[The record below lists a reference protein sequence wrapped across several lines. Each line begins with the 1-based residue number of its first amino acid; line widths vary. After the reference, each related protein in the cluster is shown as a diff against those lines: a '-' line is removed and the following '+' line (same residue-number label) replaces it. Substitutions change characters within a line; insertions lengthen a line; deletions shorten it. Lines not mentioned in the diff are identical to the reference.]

1 MRKSVLAATVA
12 VLALVVAGGAIAFTQ
27 HSNISFTTTK
37 AGHSTGIKA
46 DVFSTVTTGEQY
58 RQAKRLVVTFP
69 TGTKWNFGVVKACS
83 LSDAQWAAGKTC
95 PGSKVGTGRA
105 RVYVAGNY
113 VNASVAAYVAG
124 AGKMVI
130 VATASL
136 GAGLP
141 PQRFILHER
150 VIGTKL
156 IIPIPTKKLN
166 GLDVFLVK
174 LTLNVPPRGSGR
186 HALITAGKCTAGKF
200 VIKSHFEYSS
210 GPPIDLVGGSSCTS

>member
-1 MRKSVLAATVA
+1 MRKSILAAGVA

-27 HSNISFTTTK
+27 HSNIGFTTTK

-83 LSDAQWAAGKTC
+83 LSDAQWAAGKSC
-95 PGSKVGTGRA
+95 PGSKIGRGSA

-124 AGKMVI
+124 AGRMVI

-136 GAGLP
+136 GPGLT
-141 PQRFILHER
+141 QRFILHEQ

-156 IIPIPTKKLN
+156 IVPIPTKKLN

-174 LTLNVPPRGSGR
+174 LTLNVPPRGVGK
-186 HALITAGKCTAGKF
+186 HALITSGKCTARKF

-210 GPPIDLVGGSSCTS
+210 GPPIDLVGGSPCTS